1 MNFDAGRVRSMTGPS
16 AVKVRTPVAISARSV
31 DWSAWV
37 RSGVCPGG
45 LPEAAPQTQPSMIG
59 WMVAEAA
66 DALLRMSAAATNI
79 ARTKRLMVTPLRER
93 DTQPHPAMRPLYISR
108 LALVQNTPNF
118 NAEIPTKIM
127 TPDRVSSR
135 LGTLEF
141 FDGMPSDARA
151 ATVLDHLTFLRGV
164 EVFLSTIPAA
174 SLEALRSG
182 LVGVGATASNIVVI
196 STDSRPARPSR
207 RRSAMFRSPRL
218 TWPNCSRSHSTK
230 RLRCGTTS

>member
-37 RSGVCPGG
+37 ISGVCPGG

-93 DTQPHPAMRPLYISR
+93 DTPPHPAVRLLYISC
-108 LALVQNTPNF
+108 
-118 NAEIPTKIM
+118 
-127 TPDRVSSR
+127 SR
-135 LGTLEF
+135 LCWLSRFWGVARRHERALPPV
-141 FDGMPSDARA
+141 GDA
-151 ATVLDHLTFLRGV
+151 
-164 EVFLSTIPAA
+164 STGPAA
-174 SLEALRSG
+174 PR
-182 LVGVGATASNIVVI
+182 GANP
-196 STDSRPARPSR
+196 DPPLPSR
-207 RRSAMFRSPRL
+207 DDQS
-218 TWPNCSRSHSTK
+218 
-230 RLRCGTTS
+230 LRT